1 MNNFT
6 EKELRGLSNPQ
17 AGKRDTYHD
26 NKIKGLSVRVTSNG
40 IKSFIVR
47 ANVNGKTKTVTLGRY
62 PSMKIE
68 IARKLAIDTLSTF
81 SLGINPNDE
90 KRDARIKSITLKQT
104 MSDYI
109 VSRNKNLKQ
118 KTVNDYRILFNG
130 FLSEWEGK
138 ELKSITRDMVK
149 KKHTQIGKKS
159 IYRANGTMRL
169 LRALFNYASGAYE
182 NSKGEP
188 IIIHNPVQIIN
199 HNKAWFREKSRDNIV
214 QPNDLKAWFTAV
226 KELPSHHVNTIRNNI
241 SETVSD
247 YLIFILFTGLR
258 QSEAAGLLWKDVDF
272 NNSIF
277 TVRDTKNHTD
287 HALPLT
293 EYTSNLLKNRR
304 NNKNGD
310 FVFSG
315 RNPEKSIVNPYKQI
329 QKIKNE
335 SGVNFTMHD
344 LRRTFATIAD
354 ILDIQYHVIKRLMN
368 HSNNDVTSLHYIK
381 SSKEKLRE
389 PMQQISSY
397 ILDKIK

>member
-1 MNNFT
+1 VANFT
-6 EKELRGLSNPQ
+6 EKELKSLPNPES
-17 AGKRDTYHD
+17 GKRKVYHD
-26 NKIKGLSVRVTSNG
+26 SKIKGLSVRVTSNG

-47 ANVNGKTKTVTLGRY
+47 ANIDGKTKTVTLGRH
-62 PSMKIE
+62 PSMKIDV
-68 IARKLAIDTLSTF
+68 ARKLAIDALSTF
-81 SLGINPNDE
+81 GLGVNPNDK
-90 KRDARIKSITLKQT
+90 KRDKRLKSITLEQT
-104 MSDYI
+104 MNDYI
-109 VSRNKNLKQ
+109 TSRNKNLKQ
-118 KTVNDYRILFNG
+118 KTISDYRILFDG
-130 FLSEWEGK
+130 FLSEWKNK
-138 ELKSITRDMVK
+138 ELKNITRDMVE
-149 KKHTQIGKKS
+149 KKHTKIGEKS

-169 LRALFNYASGAYE
+169 LRALFNYAGGAYE

-188 IIIHNPVQIIN
+188 IIVHNPVQRIN

-226 KELPSHHVNTIRNNI
+226 KDLPNHHINAIRNNI

-272 NNSIF
+272 NNNLF

-287 HALPLT
+287 HTLPLT
-293 EYTSNLLKNRR
+293 NYTYGLLKNRQ
-304 NNKNGD
+304 NSTTSN

-315 RNPEKSIVNPYKQI
+315 NNPEKSIVNPYKQI
-329 QKIKNE
+329 KKIREE
-335 SGVNFTMHD
+335 SGVHFTMHD

-354 ILDIQYHVIKRLMN
+354 ILNVQYHVIKRLMN

-389 PMQQISSY
+389 PMQQITLY
-397 ILDKIK
+397 ILDQVK

>member
-226 KELPSHHVNTIRNNI
+226 KKLPSHHVNTIRNNI

-277 TVRDTKNHTD
+277 TVRNTKNHTD